1 MNKGIITR
9 EKTTQKQGA
18 YSLHDLAPFFFK
30 YIYNI
35 SV

>member
-9 EKTTQKQGA
+9 GKTTQKQGVS
-18 YSLHDLAPFFFK
+18 SLHDLALFFK

-35 SV
+35 SL